1 MICDCNT
8 FLGNWA
14 FRRLRRNDVPGLLA
28 MMDRFGV
35 ARAAVASADA
45 ILYKDP
51 QPTND
56 ALYEMTR
63 GYESR
68 FWRYATINPAYAGW
82 ENDLAVCAGRGF
94 RGIRLYPYY
103 HAYSEDAPELGRLF
117 DAAAEAGLPVTV
129 PMRVVDVRQRHWMDT
144 EKNLNLDRLLNTLE
158 AHPRATLLLTEA
170 MPGWGAGNPQWAR
183 LRKLNFY
190 IEMSRLTSVVENSL
204 GMVVKEL
211 GTDRVLFGTGF
222 PFKTPSPAF
231 LKIDLLQ
238 EPETTK
244 AALRAGNAIRLFG
257 EFP

>member
-1 MICDCNT
+1 MICDCNA

-35 ARAAVASADA
+35 ARAGVASADA
-45 ILYKDP
+45 ILYKDT
-51 QPTND
+51 QPAND

-63 GYESR
+63 GYETR

-82 ENDLAVCAGRGF
+82 EHDLNVCAERGF
-94 RGIRLYPYY
+94 RGIRIYPYY
-103 HAYSEDAPELGRLF
+103 QGYEEDAPELGRLF
-117 DAAAEAGLPVTV
+117 EAAAEADLPVTV

-144 EKNLNLDRLLNTLE
+144 EKNLNLEALLNTLE

-170 MPGWGAGNPQWAR
+170 MLGWGAGNAQWAR

-190 IEMSRLTSVVENSL
+190 IEMSRLSSVIDNSL

-211 GTDRVLFGTGF
+211 GADRVLFGTGF

-231 LKIDLLQ
+231 LKMDLLL
-238 EPETTK
+238 ESEAVK
-244 AALRAGNAIRLFG
+244 EALYCGNALRLFR
-257 EFP
+257 EI